1 MKKGKIGLIEK
12 YEFIS
17 GRPTVCFLPKHT
29 LEIGAEQRS
38 MIQKR
43 DKILNPTL
51 DFSNSSGENA
61 SNDLNHKNYEAEEEI
76 TEPYKIIAEFSENDE
91 SMGKNTRDSLSRVL
105 LFPVFQAN

>member
-1 MKKGKIGLIEK
+1 
-12 YEFIS
+12 
-17 GRPTVCFLPKHT
+17 
-29 LEIGAEQRS
+29 

-61 SNDLNHKNYEAEEEI
+61 SNDFNHKNYEAEEEI

-91 SMGKNTRDSLSRVL
+91 SMGKYLRQ
-105 LFPVFQAN
+105 FK